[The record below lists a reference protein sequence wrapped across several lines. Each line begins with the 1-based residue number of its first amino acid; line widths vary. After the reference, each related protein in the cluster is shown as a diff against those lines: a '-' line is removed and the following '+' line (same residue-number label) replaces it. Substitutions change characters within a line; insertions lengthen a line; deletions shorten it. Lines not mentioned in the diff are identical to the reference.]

1 MRRLIGVGIAGGV
14 FAAMVGCGSESATA
28 DTADRA
34 PTGARSASPRT
45 VQSTGPTASPSP
57 ALFATGCGE
66 GLVDLSG
73 PLTGTW
79 RGDDA
84 GVYYLRQE
92 GDCLW
97 WFGTSFADLDEFGGK
112 PPWGWA
118 NVAVGRIVDDTI
130 YLEWSDVLG
139 DFPGRGTLTLE
150 VSSDGDHIDKIDE
163 LRPGFFGGSSWERVR
178 PQPSPSS

>member
-1 MRRLIGVGIAGGV
+1 MA
-14 FAAMVGCGSESATA
+14 SA
-28 DTADRA
+28 
-34 PTGARSASPRT
+34 
-45 VQSTGPTASPSP
+45 SP

-66 GLVDLSG
+66 GLADLSG

-79 RGDDA
+79 RADDG
-84 GVYYLRQE
+84 GVYYLRQA

-97 WFGTSFADLDEFGGK
+97 WFGMSFDELDESGGQ

-118 NVAVGRIVDDTI
+118 NVALGRIVDDVI
-130 YLEWSDVLG
+130 YLEWGDVVG
-139 DFPGRGTLTLE
+139 NFPGRGTLTLE

-163 LRPGFFGGSSWERVR
+163 LRPGFFGGSSWERLT